1 MHLQEI
7 TPLPAYAIKDLDDVG
22 LLKVY
27 LVQDFNH
34 SVLMRL
40 VNFELDVFGDLG
52 MDEWGLVPQIRH
64 GNVFVLKEEN
74 ASKIRG
80 IAILMRDWE
89 DPDKCYLFDFAIEE
103 QVRGQGLGTLFLLA
117 VCESVREQGF
127 RKMSLT
133 VDTDNKPAVRLYSD
147 KLGFDIE
154 EYREDEYGRGRD
166 RYIMVLDLRDIDEE
180 MLSVSN

>member
-1 MHLQEI
+1 MHLEEMAR
-7 TPLPAYAIKDLDDVG
+7 LPAHAIKDLDDVG
-22 LLKVY
+22 RLKIY

-34 SVLMRL
+34 SLLRRL
-40 VNFELDVFGDLG
+40 VNFELDIFGDLG

-64 GNVFVLKEEN
+64 GNVFVLKEEDEN
-74 ASKIRG
+74 RISG

-89 DPDKCYLFDFAIEE
+89 DPDKCYLFDFAIAEGL
-103 QVRGQGLGTLFLLA
+103 RGQGLGTLFLLS

-154 EYREDEYGRGRD
+154 EYRQDEYGRGRD

-180 MLSVSN
+180 MLMVSN